1 MHHTTILLLGD
12 CTYLTYRRDMFFAL
26 NENMW
31 FQSHLPLHLV
41 ENEGFLSSKIEHT
54 KRRWFC
60 KFPNMGI
67 CPLPAPQFWALQAQP
82 NLELQ
87 SNNNFLKN
95 DALSKDCKTTD
106 FCNKQTLKQ
115 QATELQKWVNERRH
129 SFALYAW
136 IWWMMDIL
144 CLRLMVNKIMGT
156 WKKS

>member
-67 CPLPAPQFWALQAQP
+67 CPLPAPQFELSRLNPIWSYRAITTFWKMMLFQRIAKLQIFAISRLWS
-82 NLELQ
+82 NKLQ
-87 SNNNFLKN
+87 NYRSEWTSGGTLLHFMHEY
-95 DALSKDCKTTD
+95 DEWWT
-106 FCNKQTLKQ
+106 FCVWDSWSTK
-115 QATELQKWVNERRH
+115 
-129 SFALYAW
+129 
-136 IWWMMDIL
+136 
-144 CLRLMVNKIMGT
+144 
-156 WKKS
+156 